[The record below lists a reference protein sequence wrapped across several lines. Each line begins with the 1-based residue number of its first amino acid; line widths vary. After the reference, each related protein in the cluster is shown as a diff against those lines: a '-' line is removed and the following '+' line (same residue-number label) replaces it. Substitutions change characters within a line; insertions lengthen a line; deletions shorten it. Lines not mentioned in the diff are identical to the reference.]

1 MSKVT
6 IKDLIESKSLDH
18 AAMSGVRGG
27 CYECEAEE
35 GLWFEYE
42 DEGSYGDES
51 TSAEGGYGVG
61 TGTNNFYTGR
71 TYDPDFMFVG
81 MGMSFV

>member
-27 CYECEAEE
+27 CYECEEYY
-35 GLWFEYE
+35 YE
-42 DEGSYGDES
+42 DEGSYTEEYTSDGD
-51 TSAEGGYGVG
+51 GYGVG